1 MRDSASNITV
11 IAATFSYTGF
21 IGLITTI
28 NTVFLGDVIALGNWR
43 EKKKKRITC
52 MRVSELLQQ
61 SKQANY
67 KALT

>member
-43 EKKKKRITC
+43 EKKNA
-52 MRVSELLQQ
+52 SH
-61 SKQANY
+61 A
-67 KALT
+67 